1 MASLP
6 AMAVP
11 ILSEDAGRGGSELA
25 FLDFEGMA
33 AILADSH
40 RRVNGLRF
48 VRPLRFF
55 PYEVRHAKRRD
66 RGHASCHI
74 VHMAPETNSFFACRL
89 TLLDHLYLNIVTTAL
104 GAFHPILLS
113 FA

>member
-6 AMAVP
+6 AMAVSSLP
-11 ILSEDAGRGGSELA
+11 EDAGRGGSELA
-25 FLDFEGMA
+25 FLDFEGMS

-48 VRPLRFF
+48 VRPLRFL
-55 PYEVRHAKRRD
+55 PYEVRHAKSRD

-74 VHMAPETNSFFACRL
+74 VHMAPETNSFFC
-89 TLLDHLYLNIVTTAL
+89 
-104 GAFHPILLS
+104 LS
-113 FA
+113 FDLARPFVLEHCHYRTRGIPSHPPVV